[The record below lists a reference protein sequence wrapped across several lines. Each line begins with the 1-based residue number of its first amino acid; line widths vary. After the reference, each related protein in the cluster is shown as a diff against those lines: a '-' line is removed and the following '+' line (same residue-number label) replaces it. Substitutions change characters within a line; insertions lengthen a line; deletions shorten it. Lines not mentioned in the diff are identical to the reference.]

1 MTFPLKITKF
11 LNCASKTAFSEVFKF
26 THFLTTFTYTRKM
39 KRLMTTRLQLMFQ
52 EELDFGATMTDLLIY
67 MWKNLGRFCEWF
79 TSASNGRA
87 HQL

>member
-1 MTFPLKITKF
+1 
-11 LNCASKTAFSEVFKF
+11 
-26 THFLTTFTYTRKM
+26 M